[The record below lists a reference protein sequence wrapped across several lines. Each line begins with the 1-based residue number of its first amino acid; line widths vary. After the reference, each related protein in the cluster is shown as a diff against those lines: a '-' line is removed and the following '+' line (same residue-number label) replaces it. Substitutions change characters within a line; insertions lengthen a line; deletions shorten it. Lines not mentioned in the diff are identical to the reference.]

1 MAQDKDNEPPM
12 LTQLTASTMLPVIGS
27 PMFIVSGPE
36 LVIAQCQA
44 GIIGAFP
51 ALNARPAE
59 TLREWLQQITNTLA
73 DYSARHPQQPA
84 APFAVNQI
92 VHPTNDRLDHDVA
105 LCAEF
110 KVPLII
116 TSLHA
121 PNRVVEQVHAYGGL
135 VFHDVTTLR
144 HAKKAIDAG
153 VDGLILV
160 CQGAGGHGGRL
171 NPFAFVAEVR
181 QFYDGPLVLAGAI
194 SKGEQIVAAQAL
206 GADLVYMGTRFI
218 ATQEANAQAAYK
230 QMVLEATAG
239 DIVYTNLFTGV
250 HGNYLR
256 QSIELA
262 GLDPEALPESDK
274 TAMRY
279 GSGGSS
285 KAKAWRDIWGAGQG
299 VGGIASMRSV
309 AEEVA
314 TLRQDYQKAL
324 DHLRRR

>member
-1 MAQDKDNEPPM
+1 MPKTIVDS
-12 LTQLTASTMLPVIGS
+12 LTLPVIGS

-59 TLREWLQQITNTLA
+59 ALRDWLEQITRRLEQYN
-73 DYSARHPQQPA
+73 DDHPEAPA

-92 VHPTNDRLDHDVA
+92 VHPTNDRLAHDVA

-110 KVPLII
+110 EVPLVI

-121 PNRVVEQVHAYGGL
+121 PNRVVEQVHAYGGR

-144 HAKKAIDAG
+144 HAKKAVEAG

-160 CQGAGGHGGRL
+160 CQGAGGHAGRL
-171 NPFAFVAEVR
+171 NPFAFLAEVR
-181 QFYDGPLVLAGAI
+181 AFFDGPLVLAGAI
-194 SKGEQIVAAQAL
+194 TRGEQIAAARAL

-218 ATQEANAQAAYK
+218 ATREANAEAAYK
-230 QMVLEATAG
+230 QMLLEAAAG

-256 QSIELA
+256 QSIEAA
-262 GLDPEALPESDK
+262 GLDPNALPEGDK
-274 TAMRY
+274 SAMRY
-279 GSGGSS
+279 GTGGSS

-299 VGGIASMRSV
+299 VGSIDSLESV
-309 AEEVA
+309 ADTVA
-314 TLRQDYQKAL
+314 TLVRDYRQAL
-324 DHLRRR
+324 AGLCRL

>member
-1 MAQDKDNEPPM
+1 M
-12 LTQLTASTMLPVIGS
+12 LTRLTASLTLPVIGS

-59 TLREWLQQITNTLA
+59 ALRQWLQHITQTLA
-73 DYSARHPQQPA
+73 EHDERYPNNPS

-92 VHPTNDRLDHDVA
+92 VHPTNDRLEHDIE

-110 KVPLII
+110 KVPLVI

-144 HAKKAIDAG
+144 HAKKAVDAG

-160 CQGAGGHGGRL
+160 CHGAGGHAGRL

-181 QFYDGPLVLAGAI
+181 RFYNGPLVLAGAI
-194 SKGEQIVAAQAL
+194 TQGEQIAAAQAL
-206 GADLVYMGTRFI
+206 GVDLVYMGTRFI

-230 QMVLEATAG
+230 QMVLDAG
-239 DIVYTNLFTGV
+239 TEDIVYTNLFTGV

-256 QSIELA
+256 QSIEQA
-262 GLDPEALPESDK
+262 GLDPDALPEGEKS
-274 TAMRY
+274 AMRY

-299 VGGIASMRSV
+299 VGGIVTLSSV
-309 AEEVA
+309 AEEIA
-314 TLRQDYQKAL
+314 TLQADYRKAL
-324 DHLRRR
+324 DHLRRD

>member
-1 MAQDKDNEPPM
+1 M
-12 LTQLTASTMLPVIGS
+12 
-27 PMFIVSGPE
+27 
-36 LVIAQCQA
+36 
-44 GIIGAFP
+44 
-51 ALNARPAE
+51 
-59 TLREWLQQITNTLA
+59 
-73 DYSARHPQQPA
+73 
-84 APFAVNQI
+84 NQI

-121 PNRVVEQVHAYGGL
+121 PNRVVEQVHAYGGM

-160 CQGAGGHGGRL
+160 CHGAGGHAGRL

-181 QFYDGPLVLAGAI
+181 QFYDGPLVLAGTI
-194 SKGEQIVAAQAL
+194 TKGEQIAAAQAL
-206 GADLVYMGTRFI
+206 GVDMVYMGTRFI
-218 ATQEANAQAAYK
+218 ATQEANAQPAYK
-230 QMVLEATAG
+230 QRVLEAAAG

-262 GLDPEALPESDK
+262 GLDPEALPEGDK
-274 TAMRY
+274 SAMRY

-299 VGGIASMRSV
+299 VGGITTLNSV
-309 AEEVA
+309 ADEVA
-314 TLRQDYQKAL
+314 TLRADYQQAL
-324 DHLRRR
+324 DQLRRR

>member
-1 MAQDKDNEPPM
+1 M
-12 LTQLTASTMLPVIGS
+12 LTRLTASLTLPVIGS

-44 GIIGAFP
+44 GILGAFP
-51 ALNARPAE
+51 ALNARPADV
-59 TLREWLQQITNTLA
+59 LRNWLQQITQTLA
-73 DYSARHPQQPA
+73 DYDEQHPEQPS

-92 VHPTNDRLDHDVA
+92 VHPTNDRLEHDVA

-110 KVPLII
+110 KVPLVI

-121 PNRVVEQVHAYGGL
+121 PNQVVKKVHAYGGL

-160 CQGAGGHGGRL
+160 CHGAGGHAGRL

-181 QFYDGPLVLAGAI
+181 RFYDGPLVLAGAI

-206 GADLVYMGTRFI
+206 GVDLVYMGTRFI

-230 QMVLEATAG
+230 LMVLDAAAG

-256 QSIELA
+256 QSIEQA
-262 GLDPEALPESDK
+262 GLDPDALPEGDK

-299 VGGIASMRSV
+299 VGAIASMHSV

-324 DHLRRR
+324 DHLRRL

>member
-1 MAQDKDNEPPM
+1 M
-12 LTQLTASTMLPVIGS
+12 LTRLTASLTLPVIGS

-44 GIIGAFP
+44 GILGAFP
-51 ALNARPAE
+51 ALNARPADV
-59 TLREWLQQITNTLA
+59 LRDWLQQITQTLA
-73 DYSARHPQQPA
+73 DYDEQHPEQPS

-92 VHPTNDRLDHDVA
+92 VHPTNDRLEHDVA

-110 KVPLII
+110 KVPLVI

-121 PNRVVEQVHAYGGL
+121 PNQVVKKVHAYGGL

-160 CQGAGGHGGRL
+160 CHGAGGHAGRL

-181 QFYDGPLVLAGAI
+181 RFYDGPLVLAGAI

-206 GADLVYMGTRFI
+206 GVDLVYMGTRFI

-230 QMVLEATAG
+230 LMVLDAAAG

-256 QSIELA
+256 QSIEQA
-262 GLDPEALPESDK
+262 GLDPDALPEGDK

-299 VGGIASMRSV
+299 VGAIASMHSV

-314 TLRQDYQKAL
+314 TLRQDYQKTL
-324 DHLRRR
+324 DHLRRL

>member
-1 MAQDKDNEPPM
+1 M
-12 LTQLTASTMLPVIGS
+12 LTRLTASLNLPVIGS

-44 GIIGAFP
+44 GILGAFP
-51 ALNARPAE
+51 ALNARPADV
-59 TLREWLQQITNTLA
+59 LREWLQQITQTLA
-73 DYSARHPQQPA
+73 DYDAQHPEQPS

-92 VHPTNDRLDHDVA
+92 VHPTNDRLEHDVA

-110 KVPLII
+110 KVPLVI

-121 PNRVVEQVHAYGGL
+121 PNQVVEKVHAYGGL

-160 CQGAGGHGGRL
+160 CHGAGGHAGRL

-181 QFYDGPLVLAGAI
+181 RFYDGPLVLAGAI

-206 GADLVYMGTRFI
+206 GVDLVYMGTRFI

-230 QMVLEATAG
+230 LMVLDAAAG

-256 QSIELA
+256 QSIEQA
-262 GLDPEALPESDK
+262 GLDPDALPEGDK

-299 VGGIASMRSV
+299 VGAIASMHSV

-324 DHLRRR
+324 DHLRRL

>member
-1 MAQDKDNEPPM
+1 M
-12 LTQLTASTMLPVIGS
+12 LTRLTASLTLPVIGS
-27 PMFIVSGPE
+27 PMFIISGPE

-59 TLREWLQQITNTLA
+59 VLREWLQQITQTLA
-73 DYSARHPQQPA
+73 DYDQRHPEQPS

-92 VHPTNDRLDHDVA
+92 VHPTNDRLEHDVA

-110 KVPLII
+110 KVPLVI

-121 PNRVVEQVHAYGGL
+121 PNQVVEQVHAYGGL

-160 CQGAGGHGGRL
+160 CHGAGGHAGRL

-181 QFYDGPLVLAGAI
+181 RFYDGPLVLAGAI

-206 GADLVYMGTRFI
+206 GVDLVYMGTRFI
-218 ATQEANAQAAYK
+218 ATQEANAQPAYK
-230 QMVLEATAG
+230 QMVLDAAAG

-256 QSIELA
+256 QSIEQA
-262 GLDPEALPESDK
+262 GLDPDALPESDK

-299 VGGIASMRSV
+299 VAGIASMHSV

-314 TLRQDYQKAL
+314 TLCQDYQQAL
-324 DHLRRR
+324 DHLRRL

>member
-1 MAQDKDNEPPM
+1 M
-12 LTQLTASTMLPVIGS
+12 LTRLTASLTLPVIGS

-44 GIIGAFP
+44 GILGAFP
-51 ALNARPAE
+51 ALNARPADV
-59 TLREWLQQITNTLA
+59 LREWLQQITQTLA
-73 DYSARHPQQPA
+73 DYDEQHPEQPS

-92 VHPTNDRLDHDVA
+92 VHPTNDRLEHDVA

-110 KVPLII
+110 KVPLVI

-121 PNRVVEQVHAYGGL
+121 PNQVVEKVHAYGGL

-160 CQGAGGHGGRL
+160 CHGAGGHAGRL

-181 QFYDGPLVLAGAI
+181 RFYDGPLVLAGAI
-194 SKGEQIVAAQAL
+194 SKGEQIIAAQAL
-206 GADLVYMGTRFI
+206 GVDLVYMGTRFI

-230 QMVLEATAG
+230 QMVLDTAAG
-239 DIVYTNLFTGV
+239 EIVYTNLFTGV

-256 QSIELA
+256 QSIEQA
-262 GLDPEALPESDK
+262 GLDPDALPEGDK

-299 VGGIASMRSV
+299 VGGIVSMHSV
-309 AEEVA
+309 AKEVA

-324 DHLRRR
+324 DHLRRL

>member
-1 MAQDKDNEPPM
+1 M
-12 LTQLTASTMLPVIGS
+12 LTRLTASLTLPVIGS

-44 GIIGAFP
+44 GILGAFP
-51 ALNARPAE
+51 ALNARPADV
-59 TLREWLQQITNTLA
+59 LRDWLQQITQTLA
-73 DYSARHPQQPA
+73 DYDEQHPEQPS

-92 VHPTNDRLDHDVA
+92 VHPTNDRLEHDVA

-110 KVPLII
+110 KVPLVI

-121 PNRVVEQVHAYGGL
+121 PNQVVKKVHAYGGL

-160 CQGAGGHGGRL
+160 CHGAGGHAGRL

-181 QFYDGPLVLAGAI
+181 RFYDGPLVLAGAI

-206 GADLVYMGTRFI
+206 GVDLVYMGTRFI

-230 QMVLEATAG
+230 RMVLDAAAG

-256 QSIELA
+256 QSIEQA
-262 GLDPEALPESDK
+262 GLDPDALPEGDK

-299 VGGIASMRSV
+299 VGAIASMHSV

-324 DHLRRR
+324 DHLRRL

>member
-1 MAQDKDNEPPM
+1 M
-12 LTQLTASTMLPVIGS
+12 LTRLTASLTLPVIGS

-44 GIIGAFP
+44 GILGAFP
-51 ALNARPAE
+51 ALNARPADV
-59 TLREWLQQITNTLA
+59 LREWLQQITQTLA
-73 DYSARHPQQPA
+73 DYDAQHPEQPS

-92 VHPTNDRLDHDVA
+92 VHPTNDRLEHDVA

-110 KVPLII
+110 KVPLVI

-121 PNRVVEQVHAYGGL
+121 PNQVVKKVHAYGGL

-160 CQGAGGHGGRL
+160 CHGAGGHAGRL

-181 QFYDGPLVLAGAI
+181 RFYDGPLVLAGAI

-206 GADLVYMGTRFI
+206 GVDLVYMGTRFI

-230 QMVLEATAG
+230 LMVLDAAAG

-256 QSIELA
+256 QSIEQA
-262 GLDPEALPESDK
+262 GLDPDALPEGDK

-299 VGGIASMRSV
+299 VGAIASMHSV

-324 DHLRRR
+324 DHLRRL

>member
-1 MAQDKDNEPPM
+1 M
-12 LTQLTASTMLPVIGS
+12 LTRLTASLNLPVIGS

-44 GIIGAFP
+44 GILGAFP
-51 ALNARPAE
+51 ALNARPADV
-59 TLREWLQQITNTLA
+59 LREWLQQITQTLA
-73 DYSARHPQQPA
+73 DYDAQHPEQPS

-92 VHPTNDRLDHDVA
+92 VHPTNDRLEHDVA

-110 KVPLII
+110 KVPLVI

-121 PNRVVEQVHAYGGL
+121 PNQVVEKVHAYGGL

-160 CQGAGGHGGRL
+160 CHGAGGHAGRL

-181 QFYDGPLVLAGAI
+181 RFYDGPLVLAGAI

-206 GADLVYMGTRFI
+206 GVDLVYMGTRFI

-230 QMVLEATAG
+230 RMVLDAAAV

-256 QSIELA
+256 QSIEQA
-262 GLDPEALPESDK
+262 GLDPDALPEGDK

-299 VGGIASMRSV
+299 VGAIASMHSV

-324 DHLRRR
+324 DHLRRL

>member
-1 MAQDKDNEPPM
+1 MP
-12 LTQLTASTMLPVIGS
+12 TRLTASLTLPVIGS

-59 TLREWLQQITNTLA
+59 ALREWLQQVTQTLA
-73 DYSARHPQQPA
+73 EYDQHHPEQPS

-92 VHPTNDRLDHDVA
+92 VHPTNDRLAHDVA

-110 KVPLII
+110 KVPLVI

-121 PNRVVEQVHAYGGL
+121 PNQVVEQVHAYGGL

-144 HAKKAIDAG
+144 HAKKAVDAG

-160 CQGAGGHGGRL
+160 CHGAGGHAGRL

-181 QFYDGPLVLAGAI
+181 RFYDGPLVLAGAI
-194 SKGEQIVAAQAL
+194 TQGEQIVA
-206 GADLVYMGTRFI
+206 
-218 ATQEANAQAAYK
+218 AQAAYK
-230 QMVLEATAG
+230 QMVLDAAAG

-256 QSIELA
+256 QSIEQA
-262 GLDPEALPESDK
+262 GLDPDALPEGDK
-274 TAMRY
+274 SAMRY
-279 GSGGSS
+279 GSGDSS

-299 VGGIASMRSV
+299 VGSISTLNSV
-309 AEEVA
+309 ADEIA
-314 TLRQDYQKAL
+314 TLRQDYQQAL
-324 DHLRRR
+324 DHLRRL

>member
-1 MAQDKDNEPPM
+1 M
-12 LTQLTASTMLPVIGS
+12 LTRLTASLNLPVIGS

-44 GIIGAFP
+44 GILGAFP
-51 ALNARPAE
+51 ALNARPADV
-59 TLREWLQQITNTLA
+59 LREWLQQITQTLA
-73 DYSARHPQQPA
+73 DYDAQHPEQPS

-92 VHPTNDRLDHDVA
+92 VHPTNDRLEHDVA

-110 KVPLII
+110 KVPLVI

-121 PNRVVEQVHAYGGL
+121 PNQVVGKVHAYGGL

-160 CQGAGGHGGRL
+160 CHGAGGHAGRL

-181 QFYDGPLVLAGAI
+181 RFYDGPLVLAGAI

-206 GADLVYMGTRFI
+206 GVDLVYMGTRFI

-230 QMVLEATAG
+230 LMVLDAAAG

-256 QSIELA
+256 QSIEQA
-262 GLDPEALPESDK
+262 GLDPDALPEGDK

-299 VGGIASMRSV
+299 VGAIASMHSV

-324 DHLRRR
+324 DHLRRL

>member
-1 MAQDKDNEPPM
+1 M
-12 LTQLTASTMLPVIGS
+12 LTRLTASLTLPVIGS

-36 LVIAQCQA
+36 LVIAQCQS

-59 TLREWLQQITNTLA
+59 ALRDWLQHITQTLA
-73 DYSARHPQQPA
+73 DYDEQHPDKPS

-92 VHPTNDRLDHDVA
+92 VHPTNDRLEHDVA

-110 KVPLII
+110 KVPLVI

-121 PNRVVEQVHAYGGL
+121 PNQVVEQVHAYGGL

-160 CQGAGGHGGRL
+160 CHGAGGHAGRL

-181 QFYDGPLVLAGAI
+181 RFYDGPLVLAGAI
-194 SKGEQIVAAQAL
+194 TSGEQIAAAQAL
-206 GADLVYMGTRFI
+206 GVDFVYMGTRFI

-230 QMVLEATAG
+230 QMVLEAGAG

-256 QSIELA
+256 QSIEQA
-262 GLDPEALPESDK
+262 GLDPDALPEGDK
-274 TAMRY
+274 ASMRY

-299 VGGIASMRSV
+299 VGGIATLNSV
-309 AEEVA
+309 AEEVT
-314 TLRQDYQKAL
+314 TLRDDYQKAL
-324 DHLRRR
+324 EKAQSHLRRL

>member
-1 MAQDKDNEPPM
+1 M
-12 LTQLTASTMLPVIGS
+12 LTRLTASLNLPVIGS

-44 GIIGAFP
+44 GILGAFP
-51 ALNARPAE
+51 ALNARPADV
-59 TLREWLQQITNTLA
+59 LREWLQQITQTLA
-73 DYSARHPQQPA
+73 DYDAQHPEQPS

-92 VHPTNDRLDHDVA
+92 VHPTNDRLEHDVA

-110 KVPLII
+110 KVPLVI

-121 PNRVVEQVHAYGGL
+121 PNQVVEKVHAYGGL

-160 CQGAGGHGGRL
+160 CHGAGGHAGRL

-181 QFYDGPLVLAGAI
+181 RFYDGPLVLAGAI

-206 GADLVYMGTRFI
+206 GVDLVYMGTRFI

-230 QMVLEATAG
+230 RMVLDAAAG

-256 QSIELA
+256 QSIEQA
-262 GLDPEALPESDK
+262 GLDPDALPEGDK

-299 VGGIASMRSV
+299 VGAIASMHSV

-324 DHLRRR
+324 DHLRRL

>member
-1 MAQDKDNEPPM
+1 M
-12 LTQLTASTMLPVIGS
+12 LSRLTASLTLPVIGS

-44 GIIGAFP
+44 GIVGAFP
-51 ALNARPAE
+51 ALNARPADV
-59 TLREWLQQITNTLA
+59 LREWLSHITQSLA
-73 DYSARHPQQPA
+73 NYDKHHPESPS

-92 VHPTNDRLDHDVA
+92 VHPTNDRLEHDIA

-110 KVPLII
+110 KVPLVI

-144 HAKKAIDAG
+144 HAQKAIDAG

-160 CQGAGGHGGRL
+160 CHGAGGHAGRL

-181 QFYDGPLVLAGAI
+181 RFYDGPLVLAGAI
-194 SKGEQIVAAQAL
+194 TKGEQIAAAQAL
-206 GADLVYMGTRFI
+206 GVDLVYMGTRFI

-230 QMVLEATAG
+230 QMVLDAAAG

-256 QSIELA
+256 ASIELA
-262 GLDPEALPESDK
+262 GLDPDTLPEGDK
-274 TAMRY
+274 AAMRY
-279 GSGGSS
+279 GSDGSS

-299 VGGIASMRSV
+299 VGAITSLRSV

-314 TLRQDYQKAL
+314 TLRHDYQKAL
-324 DHLRRR
+324 DHLRRL

>member
-1 MAQDKDNEPPM
+1 M
-12 LTQLTASTMLPVIGS
+12 LTQLTASTTLPVIGS
-27 PMFIVSGPE
+27 PMFIISGPE

-59 TLREWLQQITNTLA
+59 ALREWLEKITTTLA
-73 DYSARHPQQPA
+73 NYNARHPQQPA

-92 VHPTNDRLDHDVA
+92 VHPTNDRLEHDIA

-160 CQGAGGHGGRL
+160 CQGAGGHAGRL

-181 QFYDGPLVLAGAI
+181 QFYEGPLVLAGAI
-194 SKGEQIVAAQAL
+194 TKGEQIVAAQAL
-206 GADLVYMGTRFI
+206 GVDLVYMGTRFI

-262 GLDPEALPESDK
+262 GLDPDALPESDK

-299 VGGIASMRSV
+299 VGGVHTRNSV

-314 TLRQDYQKAL
+314 TLREDYQKAL
-324 DHLRRR
+324 DHLRRL

>member
-1 MAQDKDNEPPM
+1 MMDR
-12 LTQLTASTMLPVIGS
+12 LTESLRLPVIGS
-27 PMFIVSGPE
+27 PMFIISGPE

-51 ALNARPAE
+51 ALNARPAQV
-59 TLREWLQQITNTLA
+59 LRDWLLQITEHLA
-73 DYSARHPQQPA
+73 QYNQDHPDVPA

-110 KVPLII
+110 EVPLVI

-121 PNRVVEQVHAYGGL
+121 PNQVVEQVHGYGGL

-144 HAKKAIDAG
+144 HARKAVNAG

-160 CQGAGGHGGRL
+160 CQGAGGHAGRL

-181 QFYDGPLVLAGAI
+181 RFFDGPLVLAGAI
-194 SKGEQIVAAQAL
+194 TQGEQIAAARAL

-218 ATQEANAQAAYK
+218 ATQEARAQAEYK
-230 QMVLEATAG
+230 QMVLDAAAK

-256 QSIELA
+256 QSIEQA
-262 GLDPEALPESDK
+262 GLDPDALPEGDK
-274 TAMRY
+274 SAMRY
-279 GSGGSS
+279 GSKGSS
-285 KAKAWRDIWGAGQG
+285 KSKAWRDIWGAGQG
-299 VGGIASMRSV
+299 VGAIATLGSV
-309 AEEVA
+309 ADEVA
-314 TLRQDYQKAL
+314 TLRANYQRAL
-324 DHLRRR
+324 DHLRRL

>member
-1 MAQDKDNEPPM
+1 M
-12 LTQLTASTMLPVIGS
+12 LTQLTASTTLPVIGS
-27 PMFIVSGPE
+27 PMFIISGPE

-59 TLREWLQQITNTLA
+59 ALREWLEKITTTLA
-73 DYSARHPQQPA
+73 DYNARHPQQPA

-92 VHPTNDRLDHDVA
+92 VHPSNDRLEHDIA

-160 CQGAGGHGGRL
+160 CQGAGGHAGRL

-181 QFYDGPLVLAGAI
+181 QFYEGPLVLAGAI
-194 SKGEQIVAAQAL
+194 TKGEQIVAAQAL
-206 GADLVYMGTRFI
+206 GVDLVYMGTRFI

-262 GLDPEALPESDK
+262 GLDPDALPESDK

-299 VGGIASMRSV
+299 VGGVHTRNSV

-314 TLRQDYQKAL
+314 TLREDYQKAL
-324 DHLRRR
+324 DHLRRL

>member
-1 MAQDKDNEPPM
+1 M
-12 LTQLTASTMLPVIGS
+12 LTRLTASLTLPMIGS

-44 GIIGAFP
+44 GILGAFP
-51 ALNARPAE
+51 ALNARPADV
-59 TLREWLQQITNTLA
+59 LRDWLQQITQTLA
-73 DYSARHPQQPA
+73 DYDEQHPEQPS

-92 VHPTNDRLDHDVA
+92 VHPTNDRLEHDVA

-110 KVPLII
+110 KVPLVI

-121 PNRVVEQVHAYGGL
+121 PNQVVKKVHAYGGL
-135 VFHDVTTLR
+135 GFHDVTTLR

-160 CQGAGGHGGRL
+160 CHGAGGHAGRL

-181 QFYDGPLVLAGAI
+181 RFYDGPLVLAGAI

-206 GADLVYMGTRFI
+206 GVDLVYMGTRFI

-230 QMVLEATAG
+230 LMVLDAAAG

-250 HGNYLR
+250 YGNYLR
-256 QSIELA
+256 QSIEQA
-262 GLDPEALPESDK
+262 GLDPDALPEGDK

-324 DHLRRR
+324 DHLRRL

>member
-1 MAQDKDNEPPM
+1 M
-12 LTQLTASTMLPVIGS
+12 LTRLTASLTLPVIGS

-59 TLREWLQQITNTLA
+59 ALREWLQRITQALA
-73 DYSARHPQQPA
+73 GYDEQHPDNPS

-92 VHPTNDRLDHDVA
+92 VHPTNDRLEHDVA

-110 KVPLII
+110 KVPLVI

-121 PNRVVEQVHAYGGL
+121 PNQVVEQVHAYGGQ

-160 CQGAGGHGGRL
+160 CHGAGGHAGRL
-171 NPFAFVAEVR
+171 NPFAFVTEVR
-181 QFYDGPLVLAGAI
+181 RFYDGPLVLAGAI
-194 SKGEQIVAAQAL
+194 TQGEQIVAAQAL
-206 GADLVYMGTRFI
+206 GVDLVYMGTRFI

-230 QMVLEATAG
+230 QMVLNAAAG

-256 QSIELA
+256 QSIENA
-262 GLDPEALPESDK
+262 GLDPDALPEGDK
-274 TAMRY
+274 ASMRY

-299 VGGIASMRSV
+299 VGGVNSLNSV

-314 TLRQDYQKAL
+314 TLRQDYQQAL
-324 DHLRRR
+324 AHLRRL

>member
-1 MAQDKDNEPPM
+1 M
-12 LTQLTASTMLPVIGS
+12 LTRLTASLNLPVIGS

-44 GIIGAFP
+44 GILGAFP
-51 ALNARPAE
+51 ALNARPADV
-59 TLREWLQQITNTLA
+59 LRDWLQQITQTLA
-73 DYSARHPQQPA
+73 DYDEQHPEQPS

-92 VHPTNDRLDHDVA
+92 VHPTNDRLEHDVA

-110 KVPLII
+110 KVPLMI

-121 PNRVVEQVHAYGGL
+121 PNQVVKKVHAYGGL

-160 CQGAGGHGGRL
+160 CHGAGGHAGRL

-181 QFYDGPLVLAGAI
+181 RFYDGPLVLAGAI

-206 GADLVYMGTRFI
+206 GVDLVYMGTRFI

-230 QMVLEATAG
+230 LMVLDAAAG

-256 QSIELA
+256 QSIEQA
-262 GLDPEALPESDK
+262 GLDPDALPEGDK

-299 VGGIASMRSV
+299 VGAIASMHSV

-324 DHLRRR
+324 DHLRRL

>member
-1 MAQDKDNEPPM
+1 M
-12 LTQLTASTMLPVIGS
+12 IGS

-44 GIIGAFP
+44 GILGAFP
-51 ALNARPAE
+51 ALNARPADV
-59 TLREWLQQITNTLA
+59 LREWLQQITQTLA
-73 DYSARHPQQPA
+73 DYDEQHPDKPS

-92 VHPTNDRLDHDVA
+92 VHPTNDRLEHDVA

-110 KVPLII
+110 KVPLVI

-121 PNRVVEQVHAYGGL
+121 PNQVVEKVHAYGGL

-160 CQGAGGHGGRL
+160 CHGAGGHAGRL

-181 QFYDGPLVLAGAI
+181 RFYDGPLVLAGAI

-206 GADLVYMGTRFI
+206 GVDLVYMGTRFI

-230 QMVLEATAG
+230 RMVLDAAAG

-250 HGNYLR
+250 YGNYLR
-256 QSIELA
+256 QSIEQA
-262 GLDPEALPESDK
+262 GLDPDALPEGDK
-274 TAMRY
+274 TSMRY

-314 TLRQDYQKAL
+314 TLRADYQKAL
-324 DHLRRR
+324 DQFRRL

>member
-1 MAQDKDNEPPM
+1 M
-12 LTQLTASTMLPVIGS
+12 LTRLTASLTLPVIGS

-44 GIIGAFP
+44 GILGAFP
-51 ALNARPAE
+51 ALNARPANV
-59 TLREWLQQITNTLA
+59 LRDWLQQITQTLA
-73 DYSARHPQQPA
+73 DYDAQHPEQPS

-92 VHPTNDRLDHDVA
+92 VHPTNDRLEHDVA

-110 KVPLII
+110 KVPLVI

-121 PNRVVEQVHAYGGL
+121 PNQVVEKVHAYGGL

-144 HAKKAIDAG
+144 HAKKAIGAG

-160 CQGAGGHGGRL
+160 CHGAGGHAGRL

-181 QFYDGPLVLAGAI
+181 RFYDGPLVLAGAI

-206 GADLVYMGTRFI
+206 GVDLVYMGTRFI
-218 ATQEANAQAAYK
+218 ATQEANAQADYK
-230 QMVLEATAG
+230 QMVLDAAAG

-256 QSIELA
+256 QSIEQA
-262 GLDPEALPESDK
+262 GLDPDALPEGDK

-299 VGGIASMRSV
+299 VGAIASMHSV

-314 TLRQDYQKAL
+314 TLRQDYQKTL
-324 DHLRRR
+324 DHLRRL

>member
-1 MAQDKDNEPPM
+1 M
-12 LTQLTASTMLPVIGS
+12 LTRITASLTLPVIGS

-44 GIIGAFP
+44 GILGAFP
-51 ALNARPAE
+51 ALNARPADV
-59 TLREWLQQITNTLA
+59 LREWLQQITQTLA
-73 DYSARHPQQPA
+73 DYDEQHPDKPS

-92 VHPTNDRLDHDVA
+92 VHPTNDRLEHDVA

-110 KVPLII
+110 KVPLVI

-121 PNRVVEQVHAYGGL
+121 PNQVVEQVHAYGGL

-160 CQGAGGHGGRL
+160 CHGAGGHAGRL
-171 NPFAFVAEVR
+171 NPFAFVAEMR
-181 QFYDGPLVLAGAI
+181 RFYDGPLVLAGAI
-194 SKGEQIVAAQAL
+194 TKGEQIVAAQAL
-206 GADLVYMGTRFI
+206 GVDLVYMGTRFI

-230 QMVLEATAG
+230 QMVLEAAAG

-262 GLDPEALPESDK
+262 GLDPDALPESDK

>member
-1 MAQDKDNEPPM
+1 M
-12 LTQLTASTMLPVIGS
+12 LTRLTASLTLPVIGS

-44 GIIGAFP
+44 GILGAFP
-51 ALNARPAE
+51 ALNARPADV
-59 TLREWLQQITNTLA
+59 LRDWLQQITQTLA
-73 DYSARHPQQPA
+73 DYDAQHPEQPS

-92 VHPTNDRLDHDVA
+92 VHPTNDRLEHDVA

-110 KVPLII
+110 KVPLVI

-121 PNRVVEQVHAYGGL
+121 PNQVVEKVHAYGGL

-160 CQGAGGHGGRL
+160 CHGAGGHAGRL

-181 QFYDGPLVLAGAI
+181 RFYDGPLVLAGAI

-206 GADLVYMGTRFI
+206 GVDLVYMGTRFI
-218 ATQEANAQAAYK
+218 ATQEANAQADYK
-230 QMVLEATAG
+230 QMVLDAAAG

-256 QSIELA
+256 QSIEQA
-262 GLDPEALPESDK
+262 GLDPDALPEGDK

-299 VGGIASMRSV
+299 VGAIASMHSV

-314 TLRQDYQKAL
+314 TLRQDYQKTL
-324 DHLRRR
+324 DHLRRL

>member
-1 MAQDKDNEPPM
+1 M
-12 LTQLTASTMLPVIGS
+12 LTRLTASLTLPVIGS

-44 GIIGAFP
+44 GILGAFP
-51 ALNARPAE
+51 ALNARPADV
-59 TLREWLQQITNTLA
+59 LREWLQQITQTLA
-73 DYSARHPQQPA
+73 DYDAQHPEQPS

-92 VHPTNDRLDHDVA
+92 VHPTNDRLEHDVA

-110 KVPLII
+110 KVPLVI

-121 PNRVVEQVHAYGGL
+121 PNQVVEKVHAYGGL

-160 CQGAGGHGGRL
+160 CHGAGGHAGRL

-181 QFYDGPLVLAGAI
+181 RFYNGPLVLAGAI

-206 GADLVYMGTRFI
+206 GVDLVYMGTRFI

-230 QMVLEATAG
+230 LMVLDAAAG

-256 QSIELA
+256 QSIEQA
-262 GLDPEALPESDK
+262 GLDPDALPEGDK

-299 VGGIASMRSV
+299 VGAIASMHSV

-324 DHLRRR
+324 DHLRRL

>member
-1 MAQDKDNEPPM
+1 M
-12 LTQLTASTMLPVIGS
+12 LTRLTASLTLPVIGS

-59 TLREWLQQITNTLA
+59 ALRDWLQRITQTLA
-73 DYSARHPQQPA
+73 DYDQQHPDKPS

-92 VHPTNDRLDHDVA
+92 VHPTNDRLEHDVA

-110 KVPLII
+110 KVPLVI

-121 PNRVVEQVHAYGGL
+121 PNQVVEQVHAYGGL

-160 CQGAGGHGGRL
+160 CHGAGGHAGRL

-181 QFYDGPLVLAGAI
+181 RFYDGPLVLAGAI
-194 SKGEQIVAAQAL
+194 TNGEQIAAAQAL
-206 GADLVYMGTRFI
+206 GVDFVYMGTRFI
-218 ATQEANAQAAYK
+218 ATQEANAQAVYK
-230 QMVLEATAG
+230 QMVLDAGAG

-256 QSIELA
+256 QSIEQA
-262 GLDPEALPESDK
+262 GLDPDALPEGDK
-274 TAMRY
+274 ASMRY

-299 VGGIASMRSV
+299 VGGIATLNSV
-309 AEEVA
+309 AEEVT
-314 TLRQDYQKAL
+314 TLRDDYQKAL
-324 DHLRRR
+324 EKAQSHLRRL

>member
-1 MAQDKDNEPPM
+1 M
-12 LTQLTASTMLPVIGS
+12 LSRLTASLTLPVIGS

-44 GIIGAFP
+44 GIVGAFP
-51 ALNARPAE
+51 ALNARPADV
-59 TLREWLQQITNTLA
+59 LREWLSHITQSLA
-73 DYSARHPQQPA
+73 DYDKQHPESPA

-92 VHPTNDRLDHDVA
+92 VHPTNDRLEQDMA

-110 KVPLII
+110 KVLLVI

-144 HAKKAIDAG
+144 HAQKAIDAG

-160 CQGAGGHGGRL
+160 CHGAGGHAGRL

-181 QFYDGPLVLAGAI
+181 RFYDGPLVLAGAI
-194 SKGEQIVAAQAL
+194 TKGEQIAAAQAL
-206 GADLVYMGTRFI
+206 GVDLVYMGTRFI

-230 QMVLEATAG
+230 QMVLDAAAG

-256 QSIELA
+256 ASIELA
-262 GLDPEALPESDK
+262 GLDPDTLPEGDK
-274 TAMRY
+274 AAMRY
-279 GSGGSS
+279 GSDGSS

-299 VGGIASMRSV
+299 VGAITSLRSV

-314 TLRQDYQKAL
+314 TLRHDYQKAL
-324 DHLRRR
+324 DYLRRL

>member
-1 MAQDKDNEPPM
+1 M
-12 LTQLTASTMLPVIGS
+12 LSRLTASLTLPVIGS

-44 GIIGAFP
+44 GIVGAFP
-51 ALNARPAE
+51 ALNARPANV
-59 TLREWLQQITNTLA
+59 LREWLSHITQTLA
-73 DYSARHPQQPA
+73 DYDKQHPESPS

-92 VHPTNDRLDHDVA
+92 VHPTNDRLEHDVA

-110 KVPLII
+110 KVPLVI

-144 HAKKAIDAG
+144 HARKAIDAG

-160 CQGAGGHGGRL
+160 CHGAGGHAGSL

-181 QFYDGPLVLAGAI
+181 RFYDGPLVLAGAI
-194 SKGEQIVAAQAL
+194 TKGEQIAAARAL
-206 GADLVYMGTRFI
+206 GVDLVYMGTRFI

-230 QMVLEATAG
+230 QMVLDAAAG

-256 QSIELA
+256 ASIELA
-262 GLDPEALPESDK
+262 GLDPDTLPEGDK
-274 TAMRY
+274 AAMRY
-279 GSGGSS
+279 GSDGSS

-299 VGGIASMRSV
+299 VGAITSLRSV

-314 TLRQDYQKAL
+314 TLRHDYQKAL
-324 DHLRRR
+324 DHLRRL

>member
-1 MAQDKDNEPPM
+1 M
-12 LTQLTASTMLPVIGS
+12 LTRLTASLTLPMIGS

-44 GIIGAFP
+44 GILGAFP
-51 ALNARPAE
+51 ALNARPADV
-59 TLREWLQQITNTLA
+59 LREWLQQITQTLA
-73 DYSARHPQQPA
+73 DYDEQHPDKPS

-92 VHPTNDRLDHDVA
+92 VHPTNDRLEHDVA

-110 KVPLII
+110 KVPLVI

-121 PNRVVEQVHAYGGL
+121 PNQVVEKVHAYGGL

-160 CQGAGGHGGRL
+160 CHGAGGHAGRL

-181 QFYDGPLVLAGAI
+181 RFYDGPLVLAGAI

-206 GADLVYMGTRFI
+206 GVDLVYMGTRFI

-230 QMVLEATAG
+230 RMVLDAAAG

-250 HGNYLR
+250 YGNYLR
-256 QSIELA
+256 QSIEQA
-262 GLDPEALPESDK
+262 GLDPDALPEGDK
-274 TAMRY
+274 TSMRY

-314 TLRQDYQKAL
+314 TLRADYQKAL
-324 DHLRRR
+324 DQFRRL